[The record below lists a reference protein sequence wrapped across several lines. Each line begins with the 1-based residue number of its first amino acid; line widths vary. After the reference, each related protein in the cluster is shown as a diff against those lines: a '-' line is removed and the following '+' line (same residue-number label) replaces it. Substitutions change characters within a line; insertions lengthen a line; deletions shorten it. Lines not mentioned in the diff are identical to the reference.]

1 MMLREIKQ
9 ELVDPE
15 CLKLQFTMGML
26 MNKFAMNYD
35 AEILY

>member
-9 ELVDPE
+9 ELVGSE
-15 CLKLQFTMGML
+15 CLKLQYTMGML
-26 MNKFAMNYD
+26 MNKFTMDYD